1 MTDASVPDILAPDL
15 DVVFIG
21 INPGAAA
28 ATAGHNFV
36 GRSNRFW
43 RTLHLAGFTPTLI
56 PAEEDHR
63 LLDYSCGL
71 TAAVARPTR
80 RAQDLRPDEL
90 RGAAEP
96 LRAKLARYRPR
107 TIAFLGKAAYAAIVQ
122 RREVAWGAQAD
133 PFAGAAVWVIPNPS
147 GLNRA
152 FTLVQLVEA
161 YSALR
166 RAVERDGA
174 RRPSATS

>member
-1 MTDASVPDILAPDL
+1 MTDASVPDILGPDL
-15 DVVFIG
+15 AVVFIG

-36 GRSNRFW
+36 GHSNRFW

-56 PAEEDHR
+56 PAQEDHR
-63 LLDYSCGL
+63 LLAYGCGL
-71 TAAVARPTR
+71 TAAVARATR

-90 RGAAEP
+90 RSAGEP
-96 LRAKLARYRPR
+96 LRAKLVQYRPR
-107 TIAFLGKAAYAAIVQ
+107 TIAFLGKAAYAAIAQ
-122 RREVAWGAQAD
+122 RREIAWGPQAD

-152 FTLVQLVEA
+152 FSQAQLVEA
-161 YSALR
+161 YSALW
-166 RAVERDGA
+166 RAVEPDLP
-174 RRPSATS
+174 RPRSATA

>member
-1 MTDASVPDILAPDL
+1 MTEASVPDILAPNL
-15 DVVFIG
+15 AVVFVG

-43 RTLHLAGFTPTLI
+43 RTLHLAGFTPALL

-63 LLDYSCGL
+63 LLDYGCGL

-90 RGAAEP
+90 RGAGEP

-107 TIAFLGKAAYAAIVQ
+107 TIAFLGKAAYAAIA
-122 RREVAWGAQAD
+122 RRRDVAWGPQPD
-133 PFAGAAVWVIPNPS
+133 PFAGATVWVIPNPS

-152 FTLVQLVEA
+152 FSQAQLAEA

-166 RAVERDGA
+166 RAIEPDLLRP
-174 RRPSATS
+174 PSAIG